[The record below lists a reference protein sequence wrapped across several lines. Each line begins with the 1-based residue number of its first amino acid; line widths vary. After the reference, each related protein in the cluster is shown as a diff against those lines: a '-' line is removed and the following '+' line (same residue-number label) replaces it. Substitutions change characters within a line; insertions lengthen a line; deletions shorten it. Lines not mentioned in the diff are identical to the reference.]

1 MSKYTKTV
9 AIILT
14 VEILLVVLG
23 NVLYLQNTNNSEDKL
38 YRVEAKHIAESLRDI
53 SIEELD
59 LSEYDTIVNVEKY
72 DAGSSCKN
80 EYVIESVDDVMYR
93 IEYNVQTDNRFLV
106 IANIIMLVMILI
118 SFAVLLYV
126 KIKVLVPFERMS
138 NLSTELAK
146 GNLTMPIK
154 EEKNKY
160 FGKFLWSM
168 DMLRENMEE
177 KKEKELQLQRERK
190 TLILSLSHDIKTPLS
205 AIDLYAKALQGNL
218 YDTEEKRNEVLQGI
232 LKNTEEIKNYVNEIT
247 RASREDF
254 LNIEIKYGEFYLS
267 DVINYV
273 EKYYRDK
280 LSVLHT
286 NFIVDATENCLLK
299 GDKERFIEVIQN
311 ILENAIKY
319 GDGREIHISFDEEED
334 CKFITVENTGENI
347 PTDEFPNLFDSF
359 YRGSNSKDVKG
370 SGLGLYI
377 CKYIMRKMDGDVF
390 IKNKKGVFSITIV
403 SVKA

>member
-1 MSKYTKTV
+1 
-9 AIILT
+9 
-14 VEILLVVLG
+14 
-23 NVLYLQNTNNSEDKL
+23 
-38 YRVEAKHIAESLRDI
+38 
-53 SIEELD
+53 
-59 LSEYDTIVNVEKY
+59 
-72 DAGSSCKN
+72 
-80 EYVIESVDDVMYR
+80 
-93 IEYNVQTDNRFLV
+93 
-106 IANIIMLVMILI
+106 
-118 SFAVLLYV
+118 
-126 KIKVLVPFERMS
+126 
-138 NLSTELAK
+138 
-146 GNLTMPIK
+146 MPIK

-254 LNIEIKYGEFYLS
+254 LNIEIKSGEFYLS

-377 CKYIMRKMDGDVF
+377 T
-390 IKNKKGVFSITIV
+390 KNLVEKLGGQI
-403 SVKA
+403 SVKTEPIENSQNLSKITFKLLMPVKSIEEQARVKCNQ